1 MSQTSSSSNTYL
13 LVPIVLIAALTAT
26 AVIRGPSLVTV
37 PGLGSAIAVAAP
49 LVLATY
55 ALMVLAVAGRGTVD
69 LAIGPLAF
77 VKRIKVNGFF
87 DYGRRENDSPFTGSN
102 QFSSTGLELRFDV
115 RLLRLVE
122 ADLGLRYSYL
132 LNAAYAPQGKVH
144 QFDFLVISI
153 SN

>member
-1 MSQTSSSSNTYL
+1 MDELDNYRFSNLFIY
-13 LVPIVLIAALTAT
+13 PRGYGAFSANEAARL
-26 AVIRGPSLVTV
+26 
-37 PGLGSAIAVAAP
+37 GLNYTLP
-49 LVLATY
+49 LAY
-55 ALMVLAVAGRGTVD
+55 PD

-132 LNAAYAPQGKVH
+132 LNAAYAPQGQVH